1 MRKAALLAVA
11 VAALV
16 AATVA
21 YAARGGSRAAAGHEL
36 ADAAARSEA
45 AASRRFQLTV
55 HVEGAGPVPQTLHVD
70 GAEGAAARN
79 VHLKVDDVVLP
90 DGRRLTGPF
99 ADEKVD
105 GRFLYLRSSATQ
117 PMFGAL
123 WVRERLSALGAG
135 SAELQT
141 LRSVSPSALLQAL
154 PRAAGVEPG
163 AQAGVFH
170 ARLPYRDAIVRRALA
185 GVEGGV
191 EYRDLRTTAWV
202 GRDGYLRLLLVTGRT
217 PDGAATLVLTLSL
230 AGYGHRVA
238 VTPPAAGRFV
248 DFDLAQLKA

>member
-1 MRKAALLAVA
+1 MRKAALLVVA

-21 YAARGGSRAAAGHEL
+21 FAASGNSRAAAGDSL
-36 ADAAARSEA
+36 ANAATKSEA
-45 AASRRFQLTV
+45 VASRRFELTV

-70 GAEGAAARN
+70 GAEGAAARS
-79 VHLKVDDVVLP
+79 VHLKVDDVLLP
-90 DGRRLTGPF
+90 DGRRLTGPS

-105 GRFLYLRSSATQ
+105 GRFVYLRSSATR
-117 PMFGAL
+117 PMFGDL
-123 WVRERLSALGAG
+123 WVRERLSALGAR

-141 LRSVSPSALLQAL
+141 LRSVSPSALLRAL
-154 PRAAGVEPG
+154 PRAGGVEPG

-170 ARLPYRDAIVRRALA
+170 ARLPYRDATVRKALA

-230 AGYGHRVA
+230 AGYGRPVT
-238 VTPPAAGRFV
+238 VTPPGAGQFV
-248 DFDLAQLKA
+248 DFDLGQLKA